1 MSNGRLSAA
10 GMQSPVEKNVVVP
23 FRNVSGCSETLAKL
37 RKALPASLAEA
48 LPALLS
54 ESPDPDAALLL
65 FDRLIHETGESMIR
79 QLERHPHLAHYALVV
94 SGLSRYLGETLLQN
108 PDLLLLFL
116 DDRSLDRTLSRED
129 FREALNRWRGKAAEE
144 NIQLLLARFKR
155 REYVRIMLRDAL
167 GIAPLA
173 ETTAEISALADVLIE
188 AALEEAQRRL
198 ALRFSHEANSGLG
211 EFSVLAL
218 GKLGGNE
225 LNYSSDVDLLYIF
238 GNGAASTGSF
248 HREHYIRLA
257 QQLTEILSSVTR
269 EGAVFRIDMRLRPQ
283 GSQGELAV
291 SLAHALQYY
300 ATGAHDWERQA
311 LIKARHCAG
320 DSRLSRAF
328 LEGVQPHVY
337 TKGVNL
343 AAIETALQA
352 RERIRRRRPH
362 FGSFGPHV
370 ETVDVKLDR
379 GGIRDIE
386 FLVQCLQRVYGGAEP
401 WLRSGGTMFSL
412 QKLHDKRHIN
422 SRDFQE
428 LNNTYVFLRHVEH
441 RLQLRHGQQT
451 HRLPASDEELRIL
464 QRSLEAASD
473 QVRGDEFVDLIRQR
487 MAAVAAI
494 YHRIIQQ
501 QGRGHEAPDAL
512 YELQSVS
519 SWTNADQSDEEI
531 LRRLSADSPAL
542 YAAALREDLSPHARK
557 NLGRFLSSLW
567 TGSERYAAVL
577 RYPEAVPR
585 ALVIFQLSD
594 YLSEI
599 LIRHPEEM
607 ATLATVPELQA
618 PDSSGYLFDRGRGR
632 VQCERD
638 PVFSFIARSGL
649 NDGEKLGLLR
659 RHYRHRIF
667 ASGARDITEFCGVY
681 ESLAWTT
688 AAAEDAV
695 LAAWEI
701 AGSPPD
707 LAVLAL
713 GRLGSSEFDLL
724 SDADVLFVCAENGDR
739 VALTKAAEQIMQIL
753 AAYTRDG
760 MVFPVDTR
768 LRPHGREGDLLV
780 TPAQLRAYC
789 VQEAQPWEALTYT
802 KLRLIAGS
810 SLLGQH
816 AATAVNALFQRCASD
831 SSFADAVM
839 EMRSKLEAA
848 ETEKSLK
855 TSAGAIY
862 DIDFLCSYLLV
873 KNQTGDKQGALRDRL
888 WRCAGSGLIP
898 KSDAA
903 FLDHA
908 AEFLRTM
915 DHVLRLVI
923 GRANK
928 LLPANAL
935 VWQRATEITS
945 RILGREFPRGLEAEL
960 DDICS
965 KVRQNYTRLLS

>member
-1 MSNGRLSAA
+1 MPDLRAS
-10 GMQSPVEKNVVVP
+10 SPSSIRKAVP
-23 FRNVSGCSETLAKL
+23 FRNMDGCSATLA
-37 RKALPASLAEA
+37 ALLKRLPHSLAET
-48 LPALLS
+48 LPPLLS
-54 ESPDPDAALLL
+54 DSPDPDAALLL
-65 FDRLIHETGESMIR
+65 FDRLTQESGAGVIQ
-79 QLERHPHLAHYALVV
+79 QLERHPHLAHYALVI
-94 SGLSRYLGETLLQN
+94 SGFSRYLGETLLQN
-108 PDLLLLFL
+108 PDLLYLLL
-116 DDRSLDRTLSRED
+116 EEKSLDRTLSRED
-129 FREALNRWRGKAAEE
+129 FRKALNCWRSQAAEE

-155 REYVRIMLRDAL
+155 REYVRIMLRDVL

-188 AALEEAQRRL
+188 SALEQAQHRL
-198 ALRFSHEANSGLG
+198 APRFSSETNPSFV

-225 LNYSSDVDLLYIF
+225 LNYSSDVDLIYIF
-238 GNGAASTGSF
+238 GNGTASAQPC
-248 HREHYIRLA
+248 HREYFIRLA
-257 QQLTEILSSVTR
+257 QHLTEILSSMTR

-328 LEGVQPHVY
+328 LEGIQPHVY
-337 TKGVNL
+337 TKDVNL

-352 RERIRRRRPH
+352 RERIGRRPR
-362 FGSFGPHV
+362 FGSFGTHAH
-370 ETVDVKLDR
+370 TVDVKLDR

-441 RLQLRHGQQT
+441 RLQLRRGQQT

-464 QRSLEAASD
+464 QRSLEATSD
-473 QVRGDEFVDLIRQR
+473 QVRADELVDFIRQR

-501 QGRGHEAPDAL
+501 QGRRHAEAPDTR

-519 SWTNADQSDEEI
+519 SWTTRDQSDEEI

-542 YAAALREDLSPHARK
+542 YAAAVREDLSPHTRK

-585 ALVIFQLSD
+585 ALALFQLSD

-607 ATLATVPELQA
+607 ATLAEVPEMQV
-618 PDSSGYLFDRGRGR
+618 PESSGYLFDRGRGR
-632 VQCERD
+632 VACERD

-649 NDGEKLGLLR
+649 NDSEKLGLLR

-667 ASGARDITEFCGVY
+667 ASGARDITEFRGVY

-701 AGSPPD
+701 AGSPPE

-724 SDADVLFVCAENGDR
+724 SDADVIFVCAENADR
-739 VALTKAAEQIMQIL
+739 VSMTRAAEQIMQTL

-780 TPAQLRAYC
+780 TPAQLLMYC
-789 VQEAQPWEALTYT
+789 AQEAQPWEGLTYT
-802 KLRLIAGS
+802 KLRLLAGS
-810 SLLGQH
+810 SLLGQGAM
-816 AATAVNALFQRCASD
+816 AAANTLFQRCAENP
-831 SSFADAVM
+831 SFAEAVM

-862 DIDFLCSYLLV
+862 DIDFLCNYLVL
-873 KNQTGDKQGALRDRL
+873 KNRISEKQGTLRDRL
-888 WRCAGSGLIP
+888 WRCAGAGLVA
-898 KSDAA
+898 KSDTA

-908 AEFLRTM
+908 AEFLRTV
-915 DHVLRLVI
+915 DHVLRLVT
-923 GRANK
+923 GRASK
-928 LLPANAL
+928 FLPTNAL
-935 VWQRATEITS
+935 GWQSASEITS
-945 RILGREFPRGLEAEL
+945 RILGTEFPEGLEAEL
-960 DDICS
+960 ENVCRR
-965 KVRQNYTRLLS
+965 VRELYVRLLA